1 MSFLKKLKHT
11 AIKSRIED
19 ESLYERVLQELE
31 FGIRRDGLW
40 AQAVE
45 KSQGDN
51 NKITSI
57 YIRLRVQSLRD
68 ELELRAADT
77 RLSESPRRS
86 LPESRTR
93 LAHDL
98 GDDGLTPLMRAVQ
111 AKNVESI
118 RSLIA
123 AGADRSAVDGNFGT
137 SRAIDMARL
146 GLARSATPE
155 EKDQWERII
164 NELSG

>member
-1 MSFLKKLKHT
+1 
-11 AIKSRIED
+11 
-19 ESLYERVLQELE
+19 
-31 FGIRRDGLW
+31 
-40 AQAVE
+40 
-45 KSQGDN
+45 
-51 NKITSI
+51 
-57 YIRLRVQSLRD
+57 
-68 ELELRAADT
+68 
-77 RLSESPRRS
+77 
-86 LPESRTR
+86 
-93 LAHDL
+93 
-98 GDDGLTPLMRAVQ
+98 MRAVQ